1 MYWTYSLVPLFH
13 ILGIVF
19 CILIVVNLLRGTGW
33 GHHPRPPHRRHD
45 AALDLLKE
53 RYVKGEITREEFN
66 AKKAD
71 LLD

>member
-1 MYWTYSLVPLFH
+1 MYWTCNLSPIFY
-13 ILGIVF
+13 ILGILF
-19 CILIVVNLLRGTGW
+19 CIWIVVNLLRGTGW
-33 GHHPRPPHRRHD
+33 GHPRPPHRRRD

-53 RYVKGEITREEFN
+53 RYVRGDITREEFN